1 MVSNGENG
9 FVHLQHANAGQ
20 NRPLLIEFAKTF
32 NVPVYAGTGAHNPLY
47 RFHFDDYVQANR
59 DGSFD
64 TNVGRP
70 GRRRRQARSDV
81 AS

>member
-1 MVSNGENG
+1 MVFQGENG
-9 FVHLQHANAGQ
+9 FVHLQRCNAGQ
-20 NRPLLIEFAKTF
+20 NRLRLIEFAKTF

-47 RFHFDDYVQANR
+47 RFNCDDKVQANR

-70 GRRRRQARSDV
+70 
-81 AS
+81 